1 MQTIGQLRTW
11 QTSCSHHTN
20 CTLWTI
26 SIKITPQSTK
36 GISSIISWSWAQ
48 LWPLLATS
56 KKTRLRLRVERRTQ
70 FWFWKKLIN
79 LDLSI
84 SMKCSSTI
92 RHRETA
98 MAPIEIITGTSV
110 SLTRMSLGR
119 FIGRRHCRLS
129 VGSRCLSVLGMMGT
143 KLTQSWKESFNR
155 STTSRQAS
163 QATQAA
169 ACLNWPWKTKAR
181 MSLSAYRALTKT
193 ISIHLRCPWHTKP
206 ASHAHNSTK
215 TPTVTNLLPLEPLI
229 N

>member
-1 MQTIGQLRTW
+1 
-11 QTSCSHHTN
+11 
-20 CTLWTI
+20 
-26 SIKITPQSTK
+26 
-36 GISSIISWSWAQ
+36 
-48 LWPLLATS
+48 
-56 KKTRLRLRVERRTQ
+56 
-70 FWFWKKLIN
+70 
-79 LDLSI
+79 
-84 SMKCSSTI
+84 MKYSSTI
-92 RHRETA
+92 RHQETV
-98 MAPIEIITGTSV
+98 MAAIGSIIETWA
-110 SLTRMSLGR
+110 SLMKMSLER
-119 FIGRRHCRLS
+119 FIDRRHCQLS
-129 VGSRCLSVLGMMGT
+129 VGSLCLSVLAMKGT

>member
-1 MQTIGQLRTW
+1 
-11 QTSCSHHTN
+11 
-20 CTLWTI
+20 
-26 SIKITPQSTK
+26 
-36 GISSIISWSWAQ
+36 
-48 LWPLLATS
+48 
-56 KKTRLRLRVERRTQ
+56 
-70 FWFWKKLIN
+70 
-79 LDLSI
+79 
-84 SMKCSSTI
+84 MKCSSTI
-92 RHRETA
+92 RHRETV
-98 MAPIEIITGTSV
+98 MVVIGSITETSV
-110 SLTRMSLGR
+110 SLMRMFFQR
-119 FIGRRHCRLS
+119 FIDRRRCRLS
-129 VGSRCLSVLGMMGT
+129 VGSLYLSVLGMMDI